1 MCIDLIVDCVTY
13 EWDNFSIFDF
23 PPDNEIY
30 TLFGKKRVSETC
42 RLTIIFS
49 QIHPT
54 PPHPQIKHFQGFKKA
69 SPETCFG
76 SPIYVHEKTQP
87 IFTHQ
92 KNQFLTFKYSLDTC

>member
-1 MCIDLIVDCVTY
+1 MCIDLPVDCVTY
-13 EWDNFSIFDF
+13 VWENFIIFDF

-30 TLFGKKRVSETC
+30 TLFGKKRVSEPC
-42 RLTIIFS
+42 RLTIIYS

-76 SPIYVHEKTQP
+76 SPMYVHENNSTHFYPPKKS
-87 IFTHQ
+87 IFD
-92 KNQFLTFKYSLDTC
+92 L